1 MIGGKMKVFITGGA
15 GFIGSHLVDAHLQRG
30 DKVTIIDNLST
41 GRLRNIIHNR
51 KNPNFKYFIDTII
64 NYPILENLI
73 KEHDLI
79 YHLAAAVGVRNIIEN
94 PLESLKVNIRGTEY
108 VLELCNKYKKKIL
121 MTSTSEIYGK
131 SEKTPYSENDDRL
144 LGSTYITRWGY
155 SCSKAV
161 DEFLALAYYREKKLQ
176 VIILRCFNTVGP
188 RQTGDYGMVIPIFVK
203 QALLGHPLTVY
214 GDGKQTRCFSDV
226 SDVVD
231 GMMKL
236 MESDKTIGEIF
247 NIGNDEEISI
257 LDLAKKIKKMTNSK
271 SSIEFIPYDKAYET
285 GFEDMQRRLPDL
297 TKINKFIGYKPK
309 IKLNE
314 MLQKIINYYER

>member
-1 MIGGKMKVFITGGA
+1 MKVFITGGA

-271 SSIEFIPYDKAYET
+271 SPIEFIPYDKAYET

>member
-15 GFIGSHLVDAHLQRG
+15 GFIGSHLADAHLQKG
-30 DKVTIIDNLST
+30 DQVTIIDNLST
-41 GRLRNIIHNR
+41 GRLRNIMHNR
-51 KNPNFKYFIDTII
+51 KNPKFKYYIDTII

-108 VLELCNKYKKKIL
+108 VLELCSKYKKKIL

>member
-1 MIGGKMKVFITGGA
+1 MKVFITGGA

-94 PLESLKVNIRGTEY
+94 PLESLKVNIKGTEY

-271 SSIEFIPYDKAYET
+271 SPIEFIPYDKAYET

>member
-271 SSIEFIPYDKAYET
+271 SPIEFIPYDKAYET

>member
-94 PLESLKVNIRGTEY
+94 PLESLKVNIKGTEY

-271 SSIEFIPYDKAYET
+271 SPIEFIPYDKAYET